1 MKLAGYIEKIAIIS
15 FTIPIYTDG
24 KDFFCHQLDKKFL
37 IKNFY
42 QTTSPIHEPQYFI
55 KVENTDKEYN
65 VGDPGLFVF
74 ATENEVFI
82 ETDMIKIMAYMNT
95 IPKYELTKKEIME
108 VHEVIKSR
116 Q

>member
-24 KDFFCHQLDKKFL
+24 KDFFCHQLDKKFF
-37 IKNFY
+37 IKSFY
-42 QTTSPIHEPQYFI
+42 QTIPDPEYFI
-55 KVENTDKEYN
+55 KAENTDKEYN
-65 VGDPGLFVF
+65 VGDTGLFVF
-74 ATENEVFI
+74 ATEDEVFI

-95 IPKYELTKKEIME
+95 VPKYELTKKEIME
-108 VHEVIKSR
+108 VHEVIQSR